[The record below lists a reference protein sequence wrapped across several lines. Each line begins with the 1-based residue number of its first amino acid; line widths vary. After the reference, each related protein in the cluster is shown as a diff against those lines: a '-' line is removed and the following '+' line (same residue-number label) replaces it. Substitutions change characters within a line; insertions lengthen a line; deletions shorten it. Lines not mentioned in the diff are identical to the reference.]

1 MKKIKA
7 KRINKEIPL
16 PEYKTSGAVAFDF
29 IVRESCAIKPKS
41 IGYVPL
47 NMCIKPPKGFML
59 LMTARSS
66 LHKRGLMLANGIA
79 LFDQDFCG
87 DEDEYKV
94 VLYNFT
100 NKIAKIEKGD
110 RLTQGVLVP
119 IRICQ
124 FCEVEKMNE
133 KKRGGFGSTGRK

>member
-29 IVRESCAIKPKS
+29 TVRENCEIKPMS

-59 LMTARSS
+59 LMAARSS
-66 LHKRGLMLANGIA
+66 LHKRGLMLANGVA

-87 DEDEYKV
+87 DEDEYKA

-100 NKIAKIEKGD
+100 NKIEKIEKGD

-119 IRICQ
+119 IHICQ
-124 FCEVEKMNE
+124 FCEVDKMGE